1 MLPEVKSILHEQ
13 CCVKELYT
21 EHWKNFEQVHS
32 WTKRNY
38 ENMFF
43 SDEACLCEAEMQE
56 ALLTNTSFAK
66 ILVQFLY
73 VPHS

>member
-1 MLPEVKSILHEQ
+1 MLPEVKSVLHEE

-21 EHWKNFEQVHS
+21 EQWKNFEQVHS

-43 SDEACLCEAEMQE
+43 SDEVCF
-56 ALLTNTSFAK
+56 T
-66 ILVQFLY
+66 
-73 VPHS
+73 